1 MESTNRQTDY
11 SVRVITREELIRLLA
26 EGNVGRGRKPSRRSW
41 AGAQTKSAL
50 LR

>member
-11 SVRVITREELIRLLA
+11 SIRVITREELIRLLA
-26 EGNVGRGRKPSRRSW
+26 EGNIGRGRKPARRSW
-41 AGAQTKSAL
+41 AGAQTKSAF